1 MADNKSSKRDSI
13 KDLESWL
20 FKPGSLAVV
29 GASAHTG
36 KVGNVVL
43 TNILEAGYPGKVFP
57 VNPKSRE
64 IAGISCYPDVNSIP
78 GKVDMAVII
87 VPARFVPEVVSQ
99 CAEKGV
105 KGCIVISAGFR
116 EVGVE
121 GRRLENEMV
130 SSARLGGMRV
140 LGPNCLGVMN
150 TGLPLNAT
158 FSRMMSPGGSIGVI
172 SQSGAVCTSLLDWA
186 VEKSIGFSKMISL
199 GNGADLSESDLIK
212 ALADDDKTKVI
223 AAYLEGVSNGKKF
236 MSELSRATRKKP
248 VVIFKSGTT
257 QAGARAASSHTG
269 ALAGS
274 DSAYNA
280 VCRQA
285 EAFRA
290 RTMEEFV
297 ELASALA
304 TQEVPR
310 GPRTAILTNA
320 GGPGII
326 AADALAREG
335 LLLAPFEEKTM
346 SGLRK
351 HLPEES
357 NIYNPVDVL
366 GDADAERYLNA
377 AGLLLSDRNVDS
389 LLVILAPQAMT
400 QIELTA
406 RKLTG
411 KVSGTRKT
419 VFCSFMGS
427 PSMESA
433 VSMLHRAGI
442 PNITYPDEAAHILK
456 LAYQRTVQKKTPR
469 GKRIKYE
476 VDRGLAKAIIH
487 NHKAENDN
495 QVGPEE
501 CRSVLDAYGIGYVP
515 FKIAADME
523 EALETADNIGYP
535 LAMKIVSPQIIHKTD
550 FGGIKLGVKNPAELE
565 DGYEEI
571 ISNCRRRMPGAQITG
586 VGIQKMAPEGK
597 ELIAGM
603 VRDPQFGPMV
613 MVGLGG
619 IYVETFGDV
628 SFRIAPITDLD
639 AERMLKE
646 LKAFRLLAGSRGE
659 APSDIEAVEETLLR
673 ISQLSLENPA
683 LSEMDINPLVV
694 YNSGDGCTCLDVRM
708 TLGGS

>member
-1 MADNKSSKRDSI
+1 MAAARGSKQY
-13 KDLESWL
+13 KENDLKKWL
-20 FKPGSLAVV
+20 FRPGSLAVI
-29 GASAHTG
+29 GASAHAG

-43 TNILEAGYPGKVFP
+43 ANILDAGYPGKLYP
-57 VNPKSRE
+57 VNPGADK
-64 IAGISCYPDVNSIP
+64 IAGLTCYPDISAVP
-78 GKVDMAVII
+78 GKVDLAIII
-87 VPARFVPEVVSQ
+87 VPARFVPEVISQ
-99 CAEKGV
+99 CAGKGI

-121 GRRLENEMV
+121 GRRLENDLV
-130 SSARLGGMRV
+130 SRARRGGMRV

-158 FSRMMSPGGSIGVI
+158 FSRMMSPKGSIGVI

-186 VEKSIGFSKMISL
+186 AEKSIGFSKMISL
-199 GNGADLSESDLIK
+199 GNSADLSESDLVK
-212 ALADDDKTKVI
+212 ALAEDEETKVI

-236 MSELSRATRKKP
+236 MSELRKATRKKP
-248 VVIFKSGTT
+248 VIIFKSGTT
-257 QAGARAASSHTG
+257 SAGAKAASSHTG

-290 RTMEEFV
+290 GTMEELV

-304 TQEVPR
+304 TQEVPK

-326 AADALAREG
+326 AADACEREG
-335 LLLAPFEEKTM
+335 LMLASFEERTI

-351 HLPEES
+351 RLPEES

-366 GDADAERYLNA
+366 GDADAERYSEA
-377 AGLLLSDRNVDS
+377 AALLLRDKNIDS
-389 LLVILAPQAMT
+389 LLVILTPQAMT
-400 QIELTA
+400 QIEQTA
-406 RKLTG
+406 EKLIG
-411 KVSGTRKT
+411 KVSKTHKT

-427 PSMESA
+427 KSVEPA
-433 VSMLHRAGI
+433 VTKLHKAGI
-442 PNITYPDEAAHILK
+442 PNINYPDEAAHILN

-469 GKRIKYE
+469 GKRVNFE
-476 VDRGLAKAIIH
+476 ADRERVKEIIRSH
-487 NHKAENDN
+487 EAENDN
-495 QVGPEE
+495 QIGAEE
-501 CRSVLDAYGIGYVP
+501 CRLILDAYGINYVP
-515 FKIAADME
+515 FRIAAEMK
-523 EALETADNIGYP
+523 EALEIAEDIGYP
-535 LAMKIVSPQIIHKTD
+535 VAMKIVSPQILHKTD
-550 FGGIKLGVKNPAELE
+550 FGGIKLGVESPAQLE
-565 DGYEEI
+565 DAYEEI
-571 ISNCRRRMPGAQITG
+571 INNCRRRMPGARITG
-586 VGIQKMAPEGK
+586 VGIQKMAEEGK

-603 VRDPQFGPMV
+603 VRDPQFGPMI

-628 SFRIAPITDLD
+628 SFRVAPITNLD
-639 AERMLKE
+639 SERMLKE
-646 LKAFRLLAGSRGE
+646 LGAFPLLAGSRGE
-659 APSDIEAVEETLLR
+659 MPSDTDAVEDTLLR
-673 ISQLSLENPA
+673 ISQLSLENPD

-708 TLGGS
+708 TIGGG